1 MQALGEILKLNFH
14 LSNHK
19 WTKND
24 LSILIMAITLRN
36 YDLNTLNLY
45 LNDKIFVYISIKKSK
60 KSNFI
65 LHKYSNMEI

>member
-1 MQALGEILKLNFH
+1 MQSLVEILKLNFH

-65 LHKYSNMEI
+65 LHKYSNMQI